1 MRKQVNKMLLGG
13 VLDSAENVAKVL
25 NRIQLMVADISKDR
39 HEASE
44 AYASFWTAD
53 KETVMG

>member
-1 MRKQVNKMLLGG
+1 MLLGG